1 MTNIFKKY
9 TSGVFCMES
18 DNDDFKHLDETI
30 IETKHG
36 KEVDVIVWKKLFTKE
51 GKTYYSVVRADGLNR
66 SEWLKR
72 KAEKKR
78 NSADR
83 QKELSDSYY
92 LKSRKDSEFLSL
104 CEPIKVG
111 HHSENRHRKMIDQ
124 ANKNMGKC
132 CEADSKAK
140 EYNQKAETLEI
151 KSKTEINID
160 TPDCIPALVE
170 KIEMLEAKKK
180 AIKDSGVYGSYQLTN
195 LGAKIRRYKDRFKS
209 AKNLWEI

>member
-1 MTNIFKKY
+1 MKNIFKKY

-18 DNDDFKHLDETI
+18 DNADFKHLDKTTVD
-30 IETKHG
+30 TKYG

-51 GKTYYSVVRADGLNR
+51 GKTYYSIIREDGLNR
-66 SEWLKR
+66 SEWLKH

-78 NSADR
+78 DSADY
-83 QKELSDSYY
+83 QKKLSDSYY
-92 LKSRKDSEFLSL
+92 LKSRKDSEFLCL
-104 CEPIKVG
+104 GEPIKVG
-111 HHSENRHRKMIDQ
+111 HHSEDRHRKMIDQ

-140 EYNQKAETLEI
+140 EYNEKAETLDI

-160 TPDCIPALVE
+160 TPDCVTALLE
-170 KIEMLEAKKK
+170 RIEILEAKKK
-180 AIKDSGVYGSYQLTN
+180 AIKDSGSYESWQLTN
-195 LGAKIRRYKDRFKS
+195 ISAKIRRYKDRLKS